1 MMIIPMMMIIMMTT
15 MIMKTTTTI
24 TIKIIRLI
32 ICRLVLP
39 PAMAKVCLN
48 PCSEIKVNNIVNH
61 INDPG
66 SWEATTLKRC
76 ATSSSKRIGEKLKK
90 KLSKKENFLIL
101 HKYFLQGNIMFYV
114 TRF

>member
-1 MMIIPMMMIIMMTT
+1 MIIPMMTIIKMTT

-48 PCSEIKVNNIVNH
+48 PCSEIKVNNIVN
-61 INDPG
+61 IVDPG

-76 ATSSSKRIGEKLKK
+76 ATSSSKRIGEKLEKK
-90 KLSKKENFLIL
+90 NTQRKKTF
-101 HKYFLQGNIMFYV
+101 
-114 TRF
+114 

>member
-1 MMIIPMMMIIMMTT
+1 MIIPMMTIIKMTT

-76 ATSSSKRIGEKLKK
+76 ATSSSKRIGEKLEKK
-90 KLSKKENFLIL
+90 NLK
-101 HKYFLQGNIMFYV
+101 V
-114 TRF
+114 TKFFDFAQIFSASEHNVP

>member
-1 MMIIPMMMIIMMTT
+1 MNDDNTDDDDNNDDNNDNENNDNNNN
-15 MIMKTTTTI
+15 KNN
-24 TIKIIRLI
+24 KIDYLQAGTSTSNGKGVFKSMFR
-32 ICRLVLP
+32 
-39 PAMAKVCLN
+39 K
-48 PCSEIKVNNIVNH
+48 KNIVN
-61 INDPG
+61 IVEPG